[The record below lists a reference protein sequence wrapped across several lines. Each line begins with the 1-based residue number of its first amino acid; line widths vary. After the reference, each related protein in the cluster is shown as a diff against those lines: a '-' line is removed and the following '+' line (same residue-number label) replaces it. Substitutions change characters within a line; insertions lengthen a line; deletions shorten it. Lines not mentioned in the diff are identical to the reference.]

1 MRESPFMQVHDKA
14 TGGVECRRLYNSMVS
29 DSDRVCRVCLSKDNA
44 LITKLLDRGGGK
56 IIGCFQYNCFLST
69 HLCIVFKC

>member
-29 DSDRVCRVCLSKDNA
+29 DSDSVCRVCLSKYHA
-44 LITKLLDRGGGK
+44 MIT
-56 IIGCFQYNCFLST
+56 
-69 HLCIVFKC
+69 

>member
-29 DSDRVCRVCLSKDNA
+29 DSDRVCRVNLSSANSLTAKR
-44 LITKLLDRGGGK
+44 LSRRGG
-56 IIGCFQYNCFLST
+56 
-69 HLCIVFKC
+69 

>member
-29 DSDRVCRVCLSKDNA
+29 DSDRVCRVNLSSANSLTAKR
-44 LITKLLDRGGGK
+44 LSRRGGVR
-56 IIGCFQYNCFLST
+56 L
-69 HLCIVFKC
+69 

>member
-29 DSDRVCRVCLSKDNA
+29 VSDRVCGVCLSKDNA
-44 LITKLLDRGGGK
+44 LITKLLDRGGVR
-56 IIGCFQYNCFLST
+56 L
-69 HLCIVFKC
+69 